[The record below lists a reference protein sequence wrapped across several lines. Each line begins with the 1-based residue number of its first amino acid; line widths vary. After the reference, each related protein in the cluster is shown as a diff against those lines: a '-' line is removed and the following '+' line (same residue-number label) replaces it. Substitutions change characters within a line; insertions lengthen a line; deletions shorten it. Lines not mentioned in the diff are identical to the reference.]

1 MNPLWPQTPKSLLM
15 RIADLAA
22 GEDEAEWARFVE
34 LYGPAIGKFVRLL
47 GSDIPEAD
55 VDDMVQETLVKLV
68 ALLRGKAFDPQ
79 RAKFSTWLG
88 AIIRRQMVDR
98 MRRRSVRYADSHV
111 QLDDEIPAAADSD
124 PAARLDVAWRLACHQ
139 TAGRQVF
146 TKSALSLQSQR
157 IYLMATADGLSPREI
172 AQQLGIKENVVRA
185 IRSRVAKMIEAV
197 ERQFE

>member
-1 MNPLWPQTPKSLLM
+1 MNSLWPQTPKSLLT
-15 RIADLAA
+15 RIADLAE

-34 LYGPAIGKFVRLL
+34 LYSPAIGRFIRLL
-47 GSDIPEAD
+47 DPDMPDAD
-55 VDDMVQETLVKLV
+55 VDDMVQDTLVKLV
-68 ALLRGKAFDPQ
+68 SLLRGKVFDPQ

-98 MRRRSVRYADSHV
+98 MRRRQARKLDSHV
-111 QLDDEIPAAADSD
+111 PLDVEIPSAADSD
-124 PAARLDVAWRLACHQ
+124 PAAKLDIAWRLARHQ
-139 TAGRQVF
+139 TAVRHVF
-146 TKSALSLQSQR
+146 TKSALSLQNQR

>member
-34 LYGPAIGKFVRLL
+34 LYSPAIGRFIRLL
-47 GSDIPEAD
+47 DPDMPDAD

-98 MRRRSVRYADSHV
+98 MRRRQARKEDSQV
-111 QLDDEIPAAADSD
+111 PLDTEIPSSADSD
-124 PAARLDVAWRLACHQ
+124 PAAKLDIAWRLACHQ
-139 TAGRQVF
+139 TAVRHVF
-146 TKSALSLQSQR
+146 TKSALSLQNQR
-157 IYLMATADGLSPREI
+157 IYLMATADGLSPKEI
-172 AQQLGIKENVVRA
+172 ARRLGLKENVVRS

>member
-1 MNPLWPQTPKSLLM
+1 MNSLWPQTPKSLLT
-15 RIADLAA
+15 RIADLAD

-34 LYGPAIGKFVRLL
+34 LYSPAIGRFIRLL
-47 GSDIPEAD
+47 DPDMPDAD

-68 ALLRGKAFDPQ
+68 TLLRGKAFDPQ

-98 MRRRSVRYADSHV
+98 MRRRQARKEDSQV
-111 QLDDEIPAAADSD
+111 PLDTEIPSSADSD
-124 PAARLDVAWRLACHQ
+124 PAARLDVAWRLARHQ
-139 TAGRQVF
+139 TAVRQVF

-172 AQQLGIKENVVRA
+172 AQQLGIKENAVRA

>member
-15 RIADLAA
+15 RIADLAD

-47 GSDIPEAD
+47 DSDIPDAD

-68 ALLRGKAFDPQ
+68 TLLRGKAFDPQ

-98 MRRRSVRYADSHV
+98 MRRRQARKMDSQV
-111 QLDDEIPAAADSD
+111 PLDAEIPSSADSD
-124 PAARLDVAWRLACHQ
+124 PAAKLDVVWRLARHQ
-139 TAGRQVF
+139 AAVRHVF
-146 TKSALSLQSQR
+146 TKSALSLQNQR
-157 IYLMATADGLSPREI
+157 IYLMATADGLSPKEI
-172 AQQLGIKENVVRA
+172 AQQLGLKENVVRA

>member
-34 LYGPAIGKFVRLL
+34 LYSPAIGRFIRLL
-47 GSDIPEAD
+47 DPDMPDAD

-98 MRRRSVRYADSHV
+98 MRRRQARKLDSQV
-111 QLDDEIPAAADSD
+111 PLDTEIPSAADSD
-124 PAARLDVAWRLACHQ
+124 PAAKLDIAWRLARHQ
-139 TAGRQVF
+139 TAVRHVF
-146 TKSALSLQSQR
+146 TKSAISLQNQR
-157 IYLMATADGLSPREI
+157 IYLMATADGLSPKEI
-172 AQQLGIKENVVRA
+172 ARRLGLKENVVRS

>member
-1 MNPLWPQTPKSLLM
+1 M

-68 ALLRGKAFDPQ
+68 ALLRDKAFDPQ

-98 MRRRSVRYADSHV
+98 MRRRQARKLDSHV

-124 PAARLDVAWRLACHQ
+124 PAAKLDVVWRLARHQ
-139 TAGRQVF
+139 TAVRQVF

-157 IYLMATADGLSPREI
+157 IYLMATADGLSPKEI
-172 AQQLGIKENVVRA
+172 ARRLGLKENVVRS

-197 ERQFE
+197 ECQFE

>member
-98 MRRRSVRYADSHV
+98 MRRRQARKLDSQV
-111 QLDDEIPAAADSD
+111 PLDTEIPSAADSD
-124 PAARLDVAWRLACHQ
+124 PAAKLDIAWRLARHQ
-139 TAGRQVF
+139 TAVRHVF

-157 IYLMATADGLSPREI
+157 IYLMATADGLSPKEI

-185 IRSRVAKMIEAV
+185 IRSRVAKMIESV

>member
-1 MNPLWPQTPKSLLM
+1 MNSLWPQTPKSLLT
-15 RIADLAA
+15 RIADLAD

-34 LYGPAIGKFVRLL
+34 LYSPAIGRFIRLL
-47 GSDIPEAD
+47 DPDMPDAD
-55 VDDMVQETLVKLV
+55 ADDMVQDTLVKLV
-68 ALLRGKAFDPQ
+68 SLLRGKVFDPQ

-88 AIIRRQMVDR
+88 AIVRRQIVDR
-98 MRRRSVRYADSHV
+98 MRRRQARKLDSHV
-111 QLDDEIPAAADSD
+111 PLDIEIPSAADSD
-124 PAARLDVAWRLACHQ
+124 PAAKLDIAWRLARHQ
-139 TAGRQVF
+139 TAVRHVF
-146 TKSALSLQSQR
+146 TKSALSLQNQR

>member
-34 LYGPAIGKFVRLL
+34 LYSPAIGRFIRLL
-47 GSDIPEAD
+47 DPDMPDAD

-98 MRRRSVRYADSHV
+98 MRRRQARKEDSQV
-111 QLDDEIPAAADSD
+111 PLDTEIPSSADSD
-124 PAARLDVAWRLACHQ
+124 PAAKLDIAWRLACHQ
-139 TAGRQVF
+139 TAVRHVF
-146 TKSALSLQSQR
+146 TKSALSLQNQR

>member
-15 RIADLAA
+15 RIADLAE
-22 GEDEAEWARFVE
+22 GEDWARFVE

-68 ALLRGKAFDPQ
+68 ALLRDKAFDPQ

-88 AIIRRQMVDR
+88 VIIRRQMVDR
-98 MRRRSVRYADSHV
+98 MRRRQARKEDSQV
-111 QLDDEIPAAADSD
+111 PLDIEIPSSADFD
-124 PAARLDVAWRLACHQ
+124 PAVKLDIAWRLARHQ
-139 TAGRQVF
+139 TAVRHVF
-146 TKSALSLQSQR
+146 TKSALSLQNQR

-197 ERQFE
+197 EHQFE

>member
-98 MRRRSVRYADSHV
+98 MRRRQARKEDSQV
-111 QLDDEIPAAADSD
+111 PLDTEIPSSADSD
-124 PAARLDVAWRLACHQ
+124 PAARLDVAWRLARHQ
-139 TAGRQVF
+139 TAVRQVF

-172 AQQLGIKENVVRA
+172 ARRLGLKENVVRS

>member
-34 LYGPAIGKFVRLL
+34 LYGPAIRKFVRLL

-68 ALLRGKAFDPQ
+68 ALLRDKAFDPQ

-98 MRRRSVRYADSHV
+98 MRRRQARKLDSHV
-111 QLDDEIPAAADSD
+111 PLDVEIPSAADSD
-124 PAARLDVAWRLACHQ
+124 PAAKLDIAWRLARHQ
-139 TAGRQVF
+139 AAVRHVF
-146 TKSALSLQSQR
+146 TKSALSLQNQR
-157 IYLMATADGLSPREI
+157 IYLMATADGLSPKEI
-172 AQQLGIKENVVRA
+172 AQQLGLKENVVRA